1 MKAGNLVKR
10 FNGSRIGIITQ
21 ISSRPVACE
30 VLWSDGHTEV
40 VGVFSLQ
47 VLN

>member
-10 FNGSRIGIITQ
+10 FNTNRIGIITQ

-30 VLWSDGHTEV
+30 VLWTDGHTEI
-40 VGVFSLQ
+40 VGVVALK